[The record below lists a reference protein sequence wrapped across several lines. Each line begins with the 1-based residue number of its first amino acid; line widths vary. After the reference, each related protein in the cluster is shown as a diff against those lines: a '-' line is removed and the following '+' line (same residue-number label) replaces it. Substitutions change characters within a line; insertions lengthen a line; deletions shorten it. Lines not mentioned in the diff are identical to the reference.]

1 MEAPPPATAEAPSA
15 TRAAQFALAAFLVFL
30 LGLLAYRGY
39 CTGFGARP
47 TETVAARFDL
57 NSADR
62 SELEQIPGVGTKLA
76 QSIVDHRGKK
86 GRFQSLDQL
95 RDVKGVGPATY
106 DKVRPYLRVEPSP
119 PPSPSELDPPVLERK
134 KPPETDNKQPASRP
148 ASSRKL
154 RPGDP
159 PLDVNTAPVEQ
170 LMQLP
175 GIGPITA
182 QAIVAARVEK
192 PFQTVND
199 LDRVKG
205 IGRKKL
211 DNLRPWVKVE

>member
-1 MEAPPPATAEAPSA
+1 MEAPPPATAEAPAA

-39 CTGFGARP
+39 GPGLGARP

-57 NSADR
+57 NRADR
-62 SELEQIPGVGTKLA
+62 SELEQIPGVGAKLA
-76 QSIVDHRGKK
+76 QSIVDHRGEK

-95 RDVKGVGPATY
+95 RDVKGVGPAIY
-106 DKVRPYLRVEPSP
+106 DKARPYLRVEPP
-119 PPSPSELDPPVLERK
+119 PPSPSELDPPILERK
-134 KPPETDNKQPASRP
+134 KSPETDNQQPASRP

-154 RPGDP
+154 RPGEP
-159 PLDVNTAPVEQ
+159 PINVNTAPVEQ
-170 LMQLP
+170 LMLLP

-182 QAIVAARVEK
+182 QAIVAARAK
-192 PFQTVND
+192 KRFQTVND